1 VRERVK
7 RFVRVNIVTLIAL
20 LAAAVSFLFSPAV
33 TWWKAIDWATLNLL
47 FCLMVVVAGMREC
60 ALFRTLAAHLLK
72 GRRHYRALAHA
83 LVQLTFWLAMLVT
96 NDVALIALTPFA
108 IFLLDQ
114 LHLRDRIPGLIVLQ
128 TIAANLGSMA
138 TPVGNPQNL
147 FLYTA
152 YALSPMDFFAAMLP
166 ITLAGALLLVV
177 TTHFVKDAALE
188 EITTPDLP
196 PMPRKIWAYGAL
208 FALCLCSVFRV
219 VPGWITFV
227 VVTIGA
233 LCCGGKALKR
243 VDYALLVTFICFFV
257 FSGNLAQIEAI
268 RTFFA
273 GFLTHHAQATAAI
286 VSQLL
291 SNVPAAILLEPFT
304 ENWKALLLGADIGGF
319 GTLIASLASLIS
331 FGIYLKE
338 ADAKPLRYLWH
349 FTVLNVLFFVFLSFC
364 SRFC

>member
-1 VRERVK
+1 VAK
-7 RFVRVNIVTLIAL
+7 FVRVHIVTIISFIA
-20 LAAAVSFLFSPAV
+20 ASASFIFSPAV
-33 TWWKAIDWATLNLL
+33 TWWKAIDWTTLNLL

-60 ALFRTLAAHLLK
+60 ALFRTLAARLLK

-83 LVQLTFWLAMLVT
+83 LVQLTFWLSMLVT

-108 IFLLDQ
+108 IYLLAQ
-114 LHLRDRIPGLIVLQ
+114 LNLRDRIPGLIVLQ

-166 ITLAGALLLVV
+166 ITIAGAALLIV
-177 TTHFVKDAALE
+177 TTHFVKDATLAPF
-188 EITTPDLP
+188 TTPDLP

-227 VVTIGA
+227 GVTLGA

-273 GFLTHHAQATAAI
+273 GFLTHHTQATATL
-286 VSQLL
+286 VSQFL

-304 ENWKALLLGADIGGF
+304 DQWKALLLGVDIGGF
-319 GTLIASLASLIS
+319 GTLVASLASLIS

-338 ADAKPLRYLWH
+338 PDAKPLRYVWH
-349 FTVLNVLFFVFLSFC
+349 FTVLNLLFVVFLSLC